1 MRRPRSGERNRQYR
15 DTNNNNI
22 LNIPVCPQDPA
33 PGIQRFNL
41 FSSEPGSTHTLPKE
55 RSTGDEAKG
64 VIVGVLSRLPAE
76 RSELGKAAR

>member
-15 DTNNNNI
+15 NANNNNI
-22 LNIPVCPQDPA
+22 LNIPVCPQSPA
-33 PGIQRFNL
+33 PGIQPLL
-41 FSSEPGSTHTLPKE
+41 FRARGYTHFAE
-55 RSTGDEAKG
+55 REVSTGDEAKG